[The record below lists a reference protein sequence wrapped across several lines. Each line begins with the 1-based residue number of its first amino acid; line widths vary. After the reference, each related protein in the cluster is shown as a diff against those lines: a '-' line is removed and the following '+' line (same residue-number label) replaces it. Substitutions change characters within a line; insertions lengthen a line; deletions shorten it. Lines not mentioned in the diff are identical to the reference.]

1 MYNKTHYDT
10 LHVSR
15 NAKPADIT
23 AAYERLIQK
32 CRDELRPNAD
42 ASRYLNA
49 IAEAHAVLTDPEQ
62 RAAYDLGLQEQDL
75 TKSAL
80 KKASAPALTNAKA
93 TNIVNHTAAPPDA
106 VISGDAGTST
116 RRSRVVLAAMCAS
129 LLAGVIGFLMFR
141 SGSDVQEPESRT
153 EGIASGP
160 PVMDDAAIAA
170 ALAPPAT
177 DERKSGPVT
186 EITIPEHD
194 AAAIEKFFGPWR
206 GSADDTGRWRKL
218 EVRRKSGDSFVFQ
231 LDSKSGSNIG
241 EVYGVAEFRDGY
253 ALFFNKEY
261 SCSMVFTMK
270 SDTLNLSTSGCQ
282 AYHDQGSGFDGSY
295 TRPKPETPQNTA
307 RPPADKP
314 RKKAEAIA
322 ATPADAAPA
331 VAPATA
337 APAANPGKL
346 YRFVATVKD
355 AEGKT
360 QRIELVAASEAAAR
374 AILRDYR
381 GNPTVVRIRR
391 AWF

>member
-80 KKASAPALTNAKA
+80 KKAPAPALTDAKA
-93 TNIVNHTAAPPDA
+93 AKHSPAPPPGA
-106 VISGDAGTST
+106 LISDDAGTST
-116 RRSRVVLAAMCAS
+116 HRSRIVLVAVSAS

-153 EGIASGP
+153 DGIASGP

-194 AAAIEKFFGPWR
+194 AAAIEKFFGSWR

-231 LDSKSGSNIG
+231 LDSKSGGNIG

-282 AYHDQGSGFDGSY
+282 AYHGQGSGFDGSY

-307 RPPADKP
+307 KTPADKP

-322 ATPADAAPA
+322 ATPADAAPP
-331 VAPATA
+331 VASASAPA

-355 AEGKT
+355 AEGNT
-360 QRIELVAASEAAAR
+360 QRIELVAANEAAAR